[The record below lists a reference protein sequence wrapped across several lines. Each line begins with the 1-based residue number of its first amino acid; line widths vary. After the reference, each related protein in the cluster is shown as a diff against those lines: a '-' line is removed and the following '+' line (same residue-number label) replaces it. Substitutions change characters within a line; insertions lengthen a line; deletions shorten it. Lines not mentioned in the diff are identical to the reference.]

1 MELFAGLDVHSQF
14 TVGTVVDVKGH
25 IVHEG
30 KVPTT
35 SDGYRTFFE
44 PIRFQNQ
51 IKAVFEA
58 SRNWS
63 YIAGLLR
70 AQNVETV
77 MAHPLKVRSIACAK
91 IKTDKIDSQK
101 LAHLLRA
108 DMIPM
113 SYMPSQDIVQL
124 RELVRYRV
132 RLGKM
137 RSQLK
142 TQIRTVLAREG
153 KTCPFTDVSGSK
165 ASIFLKKQGL
175 LPQNQRE
182 LNYLLS
188 LLTNM
193 TEEIDSLQKG
203 IHEEAIK
210 HPEVQLITSIPGFA
224 DYSGLLI
231 LSEIGDINRFDS
243 PEKLAAYAGLVSSTH
258 QSSDTCRQ
266 GKDHQTRK
274 QMASMDTG
282 RMHDNHNQKTKP
294 TATILHAIKS
304 QERAQQSNRCNSP

>member
-14 TVGTVVDVKGH
+14 TVGTVVDVKRAYCPRR
-25 IVHEG
+25 

-108 DMIPM
+108 DMIPN
-113 SYMPSQDIVQL
+113 
-124 RELVRYRV
+124 ELYAKSRYRAASRTCKV
-132 RLGKM
+132 QGASWEDALAA
-137 RSQLK
+137 QNPN
-142 TQIRTVLAREG
+142 RTVLAREG

-165 ASIFLKKQGL
+165 ASIF
-175 LPQNQRE
+175 
-182 LNYLLS
+182 
-188 LLTNM
+188 
-193 TEEIDSLQKG
+193 
-203 IHEEAIK
+203 
-210 HPEVQLITSIPGFA
+210 
-224 DYSGLLI
+224 
-231 LSEIGDINRFDS
+231 
-243 PEKLAAYAGLVSSTH
+243 
-258 QSSDTCRQ
+258 
-266 GKDHQTRK
+266 
-274 QMASMDTG
+274 
-282 RMHDNHNQKTKP
+282 
-294 TATILHAIKS
+294 
-304 QERAQQSNRCNSP
+304 

>member
-203 IHEEAIK
+203 Y
-210 HPEVQLITSIPGFA
+210 T
-224 DYSGLLI
+224 
-231 LSEIGDINRFDS
+231 RR
-243 PEKLAAYAGLVSSTH
+243 
-258 QSSDTCRQ
+258 QSSI
-266 GKDHQTRK
+266 
-274 QMASMDTG
+274 
-282 RMHDNHNQKTKP
+282 QK
-294 TATILHAIKS
+294 
-304 QERAQQSNRCNSP
+304 CNS